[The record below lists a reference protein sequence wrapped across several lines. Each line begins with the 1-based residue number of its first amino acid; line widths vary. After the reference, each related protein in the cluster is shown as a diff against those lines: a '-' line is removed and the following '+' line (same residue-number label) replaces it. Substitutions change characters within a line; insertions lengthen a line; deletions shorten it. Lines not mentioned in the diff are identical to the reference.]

1 MSSRKVSNFYIPN
14 QSKWFLMASYSKSK
28 PQDLSRRNDQ
38 EELMRDFIVPVGI
51 IDACLINKEYSELLQ
66 ELAIDTYSNDEALT
80 MIQKTIQEYE
90 GNKEQDPD
98 VQILDSSKDNPNTD
112 EIPQGSEYETQVIY
126 LYRTTKLSY
135 ATIALKLDVSE
146 QFVRASIDQYKRNV
160 REWLKIN
167 IRRANAKKTKIDD
180 GLIAKIKSFCVE
192 NSNRVITI
200 DDIKR
205 GVWHNVHDAKA
216 PSNSTISK
224 TL

>member
-1 MSSRKVSNFYIPN
+1 
-14 QSKWFLMASYSKSK
+14 
-28 PQDLSRRNDQ
+28 
-38 EELMRDFIVPVGI
+38 
-51 IDACLINKEYSELLQ
+51 
-66 ELAIDTYSNDEALT
+66 

-98 VQILDSSKDNPNTD
+98 VQILDSSKDHPNTD
-112 EIPQGSEYETQVIY
+112 EIPQGSEYEAQVIY

-146 QFVRASIDQYKRNV
+146 QFVRASIDQYKKNV

-167 IRRANAKKTKIDD
+167 KRRANAKKTKIDD

-192 NSNRVITI
+192 NLNRVITI